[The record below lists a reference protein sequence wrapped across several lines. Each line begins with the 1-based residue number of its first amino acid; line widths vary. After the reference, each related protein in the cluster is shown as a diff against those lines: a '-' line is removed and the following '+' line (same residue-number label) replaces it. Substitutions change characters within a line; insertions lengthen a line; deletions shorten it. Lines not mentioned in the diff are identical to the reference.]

1 MGVKTRFDIW
11 WNKPSVKRWYGVLYS
26 IGAAVVIVGAL
37 FKILHLPFAS
47 EVLTVGMLTE
57 AMLFAFSA
65 FDKPHKEYD
74 WDNVFDFEGNP
85 IALEKSNFSAPVQ
98 QNRSLNL
105 NYNESISDD
114 DVRKLTEGIKKLS
127 NTAEQ
132 LASLNTIVSSTDN
145 LVKNINS
152 ASDATSKFVYSQ
164 DALSQASSKLQTSYQ
179 SISNG
184 MEVAQNN
191 TKAYAAKI
199 DEMNKSLSSIN
210 SIYEIQLKNIQSQTE
225 SLFKQT
231 QKVNAMNEQMDTI
244 TNEVEKMKST
254 TSIAAQNSDIYKS
267 GTEKLAKQINE
278 LNSVYGNMLNA
289 LN

>member
-1 MGVKTRFDIW
+1 MGVKTKFDIW
-11 WNKPSVKRWYGVLYS
+11 WNKPAVKRWYGVLYS
-26 IGAAVVIVGAL
+26 LGAAVVIIGAL

-57 AMLFAFSA
+57 ATLFAFSA

-74 WDNVFDFEGNP
+74 WDNVFDFDGKP
-85 IALEKSNFSAPVQ
+85 IALESSNFSAPVSQ
-98 QNRSLNL
+98 SRGLNL

-127 NTAEQ
+127 NTADQ
-132 LASLNTIVSSTDN
+132 LSNLNTVVNSTET
-145 LVKNINS
+145 LVKNMNS
-152 ASDATSKFVYSQ
+152 ASEATSKFVYSQ
-164 DALSQASSKLQTSYQ
+164 EALSQASSKLQSSYQ
-179 SISNG
+179 SISEG
-184 MEVAQNN
+184 MEIAQNN

-199 DEMNKSLSSIN
+199 DDMNKSLSSIN
-210 SIYEIQLKNIQSQTE
+210 SIYEIQLKNIHSQNE
-225 SLFKQT
+225 SLLKQT
-231 QKVNAMNEQMDTI
+231 QKVNDLNNKMDTI
-244 TNEVEKMKST
+244 NSEVEKMKSA

-267 GTEKLAKQINE
+267 GTEKLAKQIAE

>member
-26 IGAAVVIVGAL
+26 LGAAVVIVGAL
-37 FKILHLPFAS
+37 FKILHLPFAN
-47 EVLTVGMLTE
+47 EMLTTGMLTE
-57 AMLFAFSA
+57 AILFALSA

-74 WDNVFDFEGNP
+74 WDNVFNFEGKP
-85 IALEKSNFSAPVQ
+85 IALTAPNYTTPAQ
-98 QNRSLNL
+98 QSRGLNI

-132 LASLNTIVSSTDN
+132 LSGLNTIVSSTDN

-152 ASDATSKFVYSQ
+152 AADATSKFVYSQ
-164 DALSQASSKLQTSYQ
+164 DVLNNASSKLQSSYNL
-179 SISNG
+179 ISDG
-184 MEVAQNN
+184 MELAQNN
-191 TKAYAAKI
+191 TKTYASKI
-199 DEMNKSLSSIN
+199 DDMNKSLSSIN

-231 QKVNAMNEQMDTI
+231 QKVNELNIQMDSI
-244 TNEVEKMKST
+244 SNEVEKMKST

-267 GTEKLAKQINE
+267 GTEKLAKQIVE